1 MTPTQCLAQSY
12 RLQPEVPTLIVARKA
27 PSQLLPIRAL
37 IRQVT
42 LHLNLQPHAFL
53 HTWRQERLWEAIPLP
68 VAMNVWQQDQRNL
81 FGNLIHESTYSA
93 LRRNLWLGAHGRSYL
108 AAYGWQ
114 SSAGRRPDASA
125 AARVAK
131 CSRLASTIFCAA
143 THVAL

>member
-1 MTPTQCLAQSY
+1 MIL
-12 RLQPEVPTLIVARKA
+12 ARKA
-27 PSQLLPIRAL
+27 PSQLLLIRAL
-37 IRQVT
+37 MRQVT

-53 HTWRQERLWEAIPLP
+53 HTQGQERLWQAISFP
-68 VAMNVWQQDQRNL
+68 VPMNVWQQDQRNL
-81 FGNLIHESTYSA
+81 FGHLIHESTYSA
-93 LRRNLWLGAHGRSYL
+93 LRRNLWLGADDRSYL

-131 CSRLASTIFCAA
+131 YSRLASTIFCAA

>member
-1 MTPTQCLAQSY
+1 MIL
-12 RLQPEVPTLIVARKA
+12 ARKA
-27 PSQLLPIRAL
+27 PSQLLLIRAL
-37 IRQVT
+37 MRQVT

-53 HTWRQERLWEAIPLP
+53 HTYGQESLWQAIPLP
-68 VAMNVWQQDQRNL
+68 VPMNVWQQDQRNL
-81 FGNLIHESTYSA
+81 FGHLIHESTYSA
-93 LRRNLWLGAHGRSYL
+93 LRRNLWLGADGRSYL

-131 CSRLASTIFCAA
+131 YSRLASTIFCAA

>member
-1 MTPTQCLAQSY
+1 MLGAV
-12 RLQPEVPTLIVARKA
+12 VPSTTGMPALIVARKL

-81 FGNLIHESTYSA
+81 FGNLIPESTYSA

-131 CSRLASTIFCAA
+131 YSRLASTIFFAA